1 MESAFRRFEMLIV
14 TIEVNAPVIQ
24 AQAVKEHLAMCLEKF
39 GDTRVIDIK
48 EKPTEQMKFK

>member
-1 MESAFRRFEMLIV
+1 MLIV

-24 AQAVKEHLAMCLEKF
+24 AKAVKEHLAMCLEKF

>member
-1 MESAFRRFEMLIV
+1 MLIV

-24 AQAVKEHLAMCLEKF
+24 AHAVKEHLAMCIEKF

-48 EKPTEQMKFK
+48 ENPTEQMKFK